1 MLLFGSGRLLSVQVS
16 AGDADA
22 ECWSLA
28 DRGTAEAIGAPQ
40 SVHKYEPVDVD
51 ADETED
57 ALPTIAVPVPMPQPD
72 PFFGAQLS
80 GGRNSSLSKG
90 GPELPPPELLAAR
103 LHDTSPLLYTSSLA
117 ALEAKAREN
126 VWRAKADEQQ
136 RSQALAQAE
145 AEAAAVTTFLESK
158 HATPRGSQSNT
169 LSRTG
174 QNLKTTVL
182 WDGTRTSTGGN
193 PSNTTVLW
201 DGTRVSIGG
210 NPSTTATS
218 GALIGSGTASMNRAR
233 PSGPTWIGTSGGA
246 SALGGL
252 PTYPTPSTL
261 ASPPPLMAARP
272 VGTMAGNGTNIVEE
286 SLDNAVPP
294 NLSFVLYARAQAPE
308 GGDALVTQSPVE
320 PVGESVVGGKES
332 TTVVYGTNGNNGLEN
347 AGPDSGGNPKLLT
360 GNLESSR
367 SPNVHYYRAFKNPPF
382 KYS

>member
-28 DRGTAEAIGAPQ
+28 DRGTAEMIGAPQ

-57 ALPTIAVPVPMPQPD
+57 ELPTIAVPVPMPQPD

-80 GGRNSSLSKG
+80 GGRDSCLSEG

-126 VWRAKADEQQ
+126 VRRAKADEQQ

-145 AEAAAVTTFLESK
+145 AEAAAVTAFLESK

-174 QNLKTTVL
+174 QNLKTVL

-193 PSNTTVLW
+193 PSTTTVLW
-201 DGTRVSIGG
+201 DGTRVAIGG
-210 NPSTTATS
+210 NPSTTAAS
-218 GALIGSGTASMNRAR
+218 AALAGNGAVSINRAV

-261 ASPPPLMAARP
+261 ASPPPLMTAWP
-272 VGTMAGNGTNIVEE
+272 VGALARNGTDIVDEA
-286 SLDNAVPP
+286 LDNAVPP
-294 NLSFVLYARAQAPE
+294 NPSFVLYARAQAPE
-308 GGDALVTQSPVE
+308 GSDASVRQNPVD

-347 AGPDSGGNPKLLT
+347 AGPDSGGHPKLVA